1 MIKTHFKY
9 DQMKIKYLLINLIF
23 TLIVSPL
30 HAQFT
35 NVLIDNS
42 SNPEEPSIV
51 INPKNPLQIAAG
63 SNIYNSYYSTD
74 GGATW
79 ITGFLNSSLTV
90 YGDPCL
96 VADSSGNF
104 FYFHLVQGIDKI
116 VCQKSTDGG
125 VTYNDGS
132 YTSNNNFL
140 LEDKEW
146 AAVDPTNNN
155 IYVTWTEY
163 DNGFNPGPTDSSRI
177 YFAKSTDN
185 GLTFTSGLRICQYAG
200 DCLYLDITDPHPFV
214 GPSGEVYVT
223 FMDSNGIRFN
233 RSLDTG
239 NTWLSQQPLIESG
252 GDYRYNVL
260 SGVTRIR
267 TMPYSSCDKSNS
279 PYRGNLYV
287 SWADQRNGI
296 NNSDVFIIKSSDG
309 GTTWTNALKV
319 NSDSSNLH
327 QYRNAMAVDQ
337 TNGYIYIVY
346 YDRRNYPDNDTSDVY
361 ISKSTDGGDHW
372 IDYKI
377 SNEGFY
383 SDGGTFD
390 GDYID
395 IAAHAGI
402 VRPIWTT
409 INNFSSGVWTSLYD
423 ESTVGIE
430 TYNSVNNNFNFS
442 MNPNPASLFAVMS
455 FTNEINNLDGVI
467 MDASGRSLI
476 NFKINH
482 TRVKILDLQNLS
494 SGLYFIKAGNV
505 TKKLFVGK

>member
-1 MIKTHFKY
+1 
-9 DQMKIKYLLINLIF
+9 MKKKYLLINLIL
-23 TLIVSPL
+23 TLIVKPL

-42 SNPEEPSIV
+42 FNPEEPSIV

-63 SNIYNSYYSTD
+63 SNIDNSYYSVD

-79 ITGFLNSSLTV
+79 ITGSLNSSLTV

-96 VADSSGNF
+96 VSDSSGNF
-104 FYFHLVQGIDKI
+104 LYFHLVQGIDKI

-132 YTSNNNFL
+132 YTSNNNL
-140 LEDKEW
+140 LLQDKEW
-146 AAVDPTNNN
+146 AAVDPNTNN

-163 DNGFNPGPTDSSRI
+163 DNGFNPGPLDSSRI

-185 GLTFTSGLRICQYAG
+185 GLTFTSGLRINQYAG

-223 FMDSNGIRFN
+223 FMDSDGIRFN

-239 NTWLSQQPLIESG
+239 NTWLSEQPLIESG
-252 GDYRYNVL
+252 GAYRYNQL
-260 SGVTRIR
+260 QGVTRIR
-267 TMPYSSCDKSNS
+267 TMPYSSCDRSNS
-279 PYRGNLYV
+279 PNRGNLYV
-287 SWADQRNGI
+287 SWTDQRNGI
-296 NNSDVFIIKSSDG
+296 NNSDVFFIKSSDG
-309 GTTWTNALKV
+309 GNTWTNAIKV
-319 NSDSSNLH
+319 NSDNSNLH

-346 YDRRNYPDNDTSDVY
+346 YDRRNYPGNDTSDVY

-402 VRPIWTT
+402 VRPIWTK
-409 INNFSSGVWTSLYD
+409 INDFSSGIWTCLYD
-423 ESTVGIE
+423 ESIVGIE
-430 TYNSVNNNFNFS
+430 TYNSVNNNFNFTI
-442 MNPNPASLFAVMS
+442 NPNPANIFALMS

-467 MDASGRSLI
+467 MDASGRTIST
-476 NFKINH
+476 FKLNH
-482 TRVKILDLQNLS
+482 TREKILDLRNLTR
-494 SGLYFIKAGNV
+494 GIYFIKAGNV
-505 TKKLFVGK
+505 TRKLFIGK